1 MAAVDKEL
9 EMHRLPEVIVRV
21 ERATRERPYANAL
34 TSPDG
39 NLSYEQLWLRALAL
53 AGHLNKAGVRRG
65 DPVVLCL
72 PQSID
77 LIVGALGVLAA
88 RGCYGE

>member
-1 MAAVDKEL
+1 M
-9 EMHRLPEVIVRV
+9 

-39 NLSYEQLWLRALAL
+39 NLSYEQLSLRALAL
-53 AGHLNKAGVRRG
+53 PGHLNKPGVRRG
-65 DPVVLCL
+65 DPVALCL
-72 PQSID
+72 PRSID

-88 RGCYGE
+88 GGCYGE